1 MINFNNKELHNKII
15 DKMIDLYLDELDKKI
30 KETIEI
36 MIAIDILEKEKE
48 HYGFVPEDNEY
59 GLLQASKPS
68 MPGELSMPSM
78 QDNSIL
84 SSEFDKFSPYNEEEM
99 HEIEFEKL
107 KSQLDDVDK
116 QRLDRYYAVAD
127 VIQSHLTDKEIY
139 VEISQIRNE
148 FGDDYE
154 MPIKIAT
161 DVGPMNVLSKN
172 EMSTLDSGEMTLSE
186 LMNLIAFLK

>member
-1 MINFNNKELHNKII
+1 MKNLNNKELHNKII
-15 DKMIDLYLDELDKKI
+15 NKMIDLYLDELDEKV
-30 KETIEI
+30 KETVEI
-36 MIAIDILEKEKE
+36 VSAIDILEKKKE

-99 HEIEFEKL
+99 YEIEFEKL

-148 FGDDYE
+148 FNDDYE
-154 MPIKIAT
+154 MSIKIAT
-161 DVGPMNVLSKN
+161 DVGPMNVLSKD

-186 LMNLIAFLK
+186 LMNLITSLK